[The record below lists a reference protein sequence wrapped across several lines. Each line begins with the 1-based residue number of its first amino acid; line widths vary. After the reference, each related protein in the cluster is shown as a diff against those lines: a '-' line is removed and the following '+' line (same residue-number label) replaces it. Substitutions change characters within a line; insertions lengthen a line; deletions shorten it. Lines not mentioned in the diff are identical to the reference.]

1 MKIDY
6 KTAGKMIGTY
16 RRKEKIS
23 QKELAKTVGISN
35 NYLSNIEN
43 WYTVPSLEIFT
54 ELSIALGKTPDFF
67 LLGHIREDTV
77 GNIEDSLKLCSK
89 DKQNLIY
96 DIVELLKD

>member
-43 WYTVPSLEIFT
+43 GYTVPSLEVFT
-54 ELSIALGKTPDFF
+54 ELSVALGKTPDFF
-67 LLGHIREDTV
+67 LLGHIREDPV
-77 GNIEDSLKLCSK
+77 GNIEDSLKLCSRDRQK
-89 DKQNLIY
+89 LIY
-96 DIVELLKD
+96 NIVELLKD